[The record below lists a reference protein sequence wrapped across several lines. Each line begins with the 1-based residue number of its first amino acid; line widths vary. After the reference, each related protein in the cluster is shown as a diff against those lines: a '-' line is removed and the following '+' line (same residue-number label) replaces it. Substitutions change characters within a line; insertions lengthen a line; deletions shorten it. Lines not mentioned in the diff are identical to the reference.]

1 MVVLN
6 ALEREFHCAT
16 MCESSIF
23 YTFSDV
29 SVGIPNK
36 NCTQAVYD
44 FIDER
49 FPAISGVMFAC
60 AIIIILGLISTFIIC
75 CAKDQRGWF

>member
-44 FIDER
+44 FID
-49 FPAISGVMFAC
+49 
-60 AIIIILGLISTFIIC
+60 
-75 CAKDQRGWF
+75 